1 MYVSQQQLRRLQVLV
16 VDSDPHARERVQ
28 QALDGGFV
36 LRFARS
42 FEEAQRSLE
51 EDIPDVLICEVL
63 LPSGSGLDLCRLIR
77 RSAFWSH
84 LPVML
89 LTNLSTL
96 QDKIAGFDAGADDYV
111 VKPFD
116 ARYLTGRVRLLSRI
130 KHMEYESS

>member
-1 MYVSQQQLRRLQVLV
+1 MSQQQLRRLQVLL

-28 QALDGGFV
+28 QALDSGFV

-42 FEEAQRSLE
+42 LEEAQRSLE
-51 EDIPDVLICEVL
+51 EYIPDILICEVL
-63 LPSGSGLDLCRLIR
+63 LPNNTSGLDLCRQIR
-77 RSAFWSH
+77 SSDAWHH

-89 LTNLSTL
+89 LTTLSTL

>member
-1 MYVSQQQLRRLQVLV
+1 MSQQQLRRLQVLL
-16 VDSDPHARERVQ
+16 VDSDPHSREKVQ
-28 QALDGGFV
+28 QALDNGFI

-42 FEEAQRSLE
+42 LEEARHSLE
-51 EDIPDVLICEVL
+51 EFTPDILICEVL
-63 LPSGSGLDLCRLIR
+63 LPDNASGLDLCRLIR
-77 RSAFWSH
+77 SSEIWRH

-130 KHMEYESS
+130 KHMEYENN